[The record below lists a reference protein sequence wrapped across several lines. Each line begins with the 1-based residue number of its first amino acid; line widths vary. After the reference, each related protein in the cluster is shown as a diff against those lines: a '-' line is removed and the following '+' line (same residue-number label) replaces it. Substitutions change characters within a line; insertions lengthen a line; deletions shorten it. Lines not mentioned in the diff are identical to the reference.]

1 MHVNPLT
8 SPPPAKRNN
17 RCQKLDLQMSTT
29 QVDSKI
35 EELMAGHLNRME
47 QQNEQLFEKTEQQN
61 EQ

>member
-8 SPPPAKRNN
+8 PRPAKCNN

-29 QVDSKI
+29 QADSKI
-35 EELMAGHLNRME
+35 EELMAGLLNRME